1 MVGRVVSLI
10 NVDRRMILTV
20 ESVSVSAWSN
30 DWKFILCVILFSR
43 RNTFFF
49 NSFQTD
55 LWTYIIF
62 SVSWII
68 FFKRFVLFLF
78 LESFFVDLFVNIY
91 TNYSLLNYSSIVQPR
106 RNGFRRRKSFLRMS
120 KLWEDFFLPSPRW
133 MKFMQQRGG
142 RKFLVYR

>member
-1 MVGRVVSLI
+1 MLGRVVSLI

-20 ESVSVSAWSN
+20 ESVSVRLD

-68 FFKRFVLFLF
+68 FFKRFVFFIFRILFRI
-78 LESFFVDLFVNIY
+78 VDLFVNIY

>member
-1 MVGRVVSLI
+1 MLGRVVSLI

-30 DWKFILCVILFSR
+30 DWKFILRVILFSR

-49 NSFQTD
+49 NSFRTD

-78 LESFFVDLFVNIY
+78 LGSFFVDLFVNIY
-91 TNYSLLNYSSIVQPR
+91 TNYSLLNYFSIVQPR

>member
-1 MVGRVVSLI
+1 MLGRVVSLI

-20 ESVSVSAWSN
+20 ESVSVRLDRMIEN
-30 DWKFILCVILFSR
+30 LYYVLYCFREGIL
-43 RNTFFF
+43 FFF

-68 FFKRFVLFLF
+68 FFKRCFFLF
-78 LESFFVDLFVNIY
+78 LGSFFVDLFVNIY
-91 TNYSLLNYSSIVQPR
+91 TNYSLLNYSPIVQPR

-120 KLWEDFFLPSPRW
+120 KLREDFFLPSPRW